1 MVGNRLLGPVFC
13 DSAFNGESYL
23 EFLNIDF
30 TEMLDENFTREQ
42 QRDLVLMLDGAP
54 AHWAGPVLDYLDE
67 HWTQRWIGRYG
78 LVAWPPSSPDLNP
91 LDYSHW
97 GPSKDQVYHHGA
109 PDSVEELDYINGLIN
124 SLHTRF
130 KAIFAIEGVGKTA
143 AIALLSHPSIK
154 KDWVHCLSM
163 DAQKNIENLIQK
175 TSQSP
180 EEEVATTGSSKRFFF
195 GKAAEPTNLGKIISL
210 KTSCNELLRF
220 LAEPVTDDLLELN
233 RYIAVKKL
241 FLKYNTLIPS
251 SAPVERLFSYATLL
265 NVPKYNRLSDDQF
278 DNRLLSKV
286 NLKKH
291 DI

>member
-1 MVGNRLLGPVFC
+1 MFSQCDSIKRRLLYILTDKFQRCFNQHVWACMVGNRLLGPVFC

-109 PDSVEELDYINGLIN
+109 PDSVEELG
-124 SLHTRF
+124 RR
-130 KAIFAIEGVGKTA
+130 IEA
-143 AIALLSHPSIK
+143 YA
-154 KDWVHCLSM
+154 
-163 DAQKNIENLIQK
+163 DA
-175 TSQSP
+175 TP
-180 EEEVATTGSSKRFFF
+180 
-195 GKAAEPTNLGKIISL
+195 P
-210 KTSCNELLRF
+210 
-220 LAEPVTDDLLELN
+220 
-233 RYIAVKKL
+233 
-241 FLKYNTLIPS
+241 
-251 SAPVERLFSYATLL
+251 
-265 NVPKYNRLSDDQF
+265 
-278 DNRLLSKV
+278 
-286 NLKKH
+286 
-291 DI
+291 